1 MLHKLFYG
9 IPYDI
14 VLINFFR
21 IFSYLHAN
29 RKDFSQKVAS
39 IKGASTM
46 AHSKEYTDEQLNYYR
61 ICCLTTDILAEGLRE
76 IFKQEWD
83 KLYKTTKGEWKDEP
97 RNGMDFFNG
106 ESPRNQ
112 KRNARLLATIKN
124 GNSEEWD
131 CTMLFYVILFSDC
144 VGPGLSATVRKNV
157 DDLRNFRNEE
167 FAHIPQ
173 GSLSEIDFQNAISKV
188 DVAFQALSLPTVKIQ
203 DLKCQKT
210 FPTKDLTKVL
220 KQVDNLKQEVQEKES
235 QRQVIEDQLQNEA
248 HSFCVLP
255 PKPSHE
261 IGGREREVAK
271 LVQQLRELNESSDNR
286 LSYLYISGNPGSGK
300 SQLAGLIAER
310 FFDDLIEMPGGSS
323 FVMTL
328 NAASPDSLLESYA
341 SFARHL
347 KCPEYSV
354 METLSSKD
362 STVDEKIT
370 SLKML
375 VTVKIKCYTSWLLV
389 VDNVTTLSS
398 VHVHLPQ
405 FKNEAWARGQLVITT
420 QDTTSIPSESSFVNH
435 ISASKGM
442 ETSDARSLLSKLSGI
457 PDSELV
463 GTVAQRLDYQPL
475 ALAGAAVFVKEI
487 RQDKVSTHFGW
498 EEYMKILEKGKRQ
511 KTEDTLVDTNP
522 IYPNSMTKAITLAV
536 QTLMRS
542 DKFQKHLFTSLAL
555 CAPRPL
561 NMDIA
566 VSYIMNAHEE
576 FDEADKELI
585 RMRLKRSSLLLFQ
598 DDEGGCF
605 IRVHQVVHDAIV
617 TVAKEYAESQSEEV
631 ISGVITSFNEFIVA
645 TLPENERLN
654 TRHIAPHLKALT
666 IVTDNVLLRDN
677 FIQVH
682 DEEISEKCENL
693 GNICKMHCEFEEAKT
708 YFEYSLTFKLQELGP
723 EHVDVAR
730 SYSNLAS
737 IYQDLGDFEQAKEYQ
752 QRALDI
758 EMDKLG
764 PEHVNVATSY
774 NNLAM
779 IYKDLGDFEQAKEYQ
794 QRALD
799 IELDKLGPEHVNV
812 ARSYCNLATIYQ
824 HLVDFEQ
831 AKEYQQRALDI
842 ELDKLGLEHVNVATS
857 YSNLAMI
864 YQHLCY
870 FEQAKEYQQR
880 ALDIQL
886 DKLGP
891 EHVNVGGSYSNLAS
905 IYRYLGD
912 FEQAKDYQQRAL
924 DIQLDKLGPEHVD
937 VARSY
942 NNLAVIYKDL
952 SEFEQAK
959 KYQQLALDIEVGK
972 LGLEH
977 VDVAR
982 SYSNLASIYRD
993 LGDFEQA
1000 KEYQKRALYI
1010 ELDKLG
1016 PGHVYV
1022 ARNYNNLAMIY
1033 KDLGDFKEAKEYQQ
1047 RALDLE
1053 LDKLG
1058 PEHVNVARS
1067 YGNLASIYRD
1077 LGDLEQ
1083 AKEYQQ
1089 SALDIELDKL
1099 GPEHVNVARS
1109 YDNLASIYQDLGDFE
1124 QAREY
1129 QQRALDIELDKL
1141 GAEHVNVARSYR
1153 NLASIYQHL
1162 GDFEQAKEY
1171 QQRALDIE
1179 MDKLGPEHVNVATS
1193 YNNLAMIYKDLGDFE
1208 QAKEYQ
1214 QRALDIQ
1221 LDKLGA
1227 EHVNVAGSYNNLAS
1241 IYQDLGDF
1249 ERAREYQQRALDIQ
1263 LDKLGPEHVNV
1274 ARSYSNLAVIY
1285 QDLGDFEQAKEYQ
1298 QRALDIK
1305 LDKLGPE
1312 HVNVATS
1319 YNNLAVI
1326 YKYLGDFEQ
1335 AKEYQQRALDIE
1347 LGRLGPEHV
1356 NVARSYNNLAVIYKY
1371 LGDFEQAKEYQQR
1384 ALHIDLDKLGAEHVN
1399 VARSYSNL
1407 ALIYQD
1413 LGDLEEA
1420 REYQQL
1426 ALAISAD
1433 KHRFNKTPNK
1443 VHERLL
1449 TDAKY
1454 YIM

>member
-1 MLHKLFYG
+1 M
-9 IPYDI
+9 
-14 VLINFFR
+14 
-21 IFSYLHAN
+21 
-29 RKDFSQKVAS
+29 AS
-39 IKGASTM
+39 LN
-46 AHSKEYTDEQLNYYR
+46 EYTDEQLNYYR
-61 ICCLTTDILAEGLRE
+61 ICCVTTDILTEGLRE

-106 ESPRNQ
+106 ETPRNR
-112 KRNARLLATIKN
+112 KRNARLLDTMKN

-131 CTMLFYVILFSDC
+131 CTMLFYAILFSDC
-144 VGPGLSATVRKNV
+144 VGPGLRATVKKNV

-220 KQVDNLKQEVQEKES
+220 KEVDNLKQEVQEKEG
-235 QRQVIEDQLQNEA
+235 QRQVLEDQLQNEA
-248 HSFCVLP
+248 PSFCVLP

-271 LVQQLRELNESSDNR
+271 LVQQLRELSESSDNR

-347 KCPEYSV
+347 QCPEYSV

-375 VTVKIKCYTSWLLV
+375 VAVKIKCYTSWLLV

-442 ETSDARSLLSKLSGI
+442 EPNDARSLLSKLSGI
-457 PDSELV
+457 PDNELV
-463 GTVAQRLDYQPL
+463 GTVTQRLDYQPL

-487 RQDKVSTHFGW
+487 RQDKVSRHFGW
-498 EEYMKILEKGKRQ
+498 EDYLKILEKGKRQ
-511 KTEDTLVDTNP
+511 KTEGTLVDTNP
-522 IYPNSMTKAITLAV
+522 VYPNSMTKAITLAV
-536 QTLMRS
+536 ETLMRS
-542 DKFQKHLFTSLAL
+542 DKFQKHLFTFLAL

-561 NMDIA
+561 NVDIA

-576 FDEADKELI
+576 FDDADKELI

-605 IRVHQVVHDAIV
+605 IRLHQVVHDAIKTV
-617 TVAKEYAESQSEEV
+617 TKECPESQTDEV
-631 ISGVITSFNEFIVA
+631 VSGVITSFNEFIVA
-645 TLPENERLN
+645 IPPENERLN
-654 TRHIAPHLKALT
+654 TRHIVPHLKALI
-666 IVTDNVLLRDN
+666 IVTDKVFLQDN
-677 FIQVH
+677 FFQVH
-682 DEEISEKCENL
+682 DQEISEKCENL
-693 GNICKMHCEFEEAKT
+693 GRICQMHCEFEGAKT
-708 YFEYSLTFKLQELGP
+708 YFQYSLNFKLQELGS
-723 EHVDVAR
+723 EHVDVAT
-730 SYSNLAS
+730 SYGDLAS
-737 IYQDLGDFEQAKEYQ
+737 IYQHLGDFEQAKEYQ

-758 EMDKLG
+758 ELDKLG

-774 NNLAM
+774 GNLAS
-779 IYKDLGDFEQAKEYQ
+779 IYQDLGDFEQAKEYQ

-812 ARSYCNLATIYQ
+812 ATSYGNLASIYQ
-824 HLVDFEQ
+824 DLGDFEQ

-842 ELDKLGLEHVNVATS
+842 DLDKLGPEHVNVATS
-857 YSNLAMI
+857 YGNLASI
-864 YQHLCY
+864 YQDLGD

-891 EHVNVGGSYSNLAS
+891 EHVNV
-905 IYRYLGD
+905 
-912 FEQAKDYQQRAL
+912 
-924 DIQLDKLGPEHVD
+924 
-937 VARSY
+937 
-942 NNLAVIYKDL
+942 
-952 SEFEQAK
+952 
-959 KYQQLALDIEVGK
+959 
-972 LGLEH
+972 
-977 VDVAR
+977 
-982 SYSNLASIYRD
+982 
-993 LGDFEQA
+993 
-1000 KEYQKRALYI
+1000 
-1010 ELDKLG
+1010 
-1016 PGHVYV
+1016 
-1022 ARNYNNLAMIY
+1022 
-1033 KDLGDFKEAKEYQQ
+1033 
-1047 RALDLE
+1047 
-1053 LDKLG
+1053 
-1058 PEHVNVARS
+1058 
-1067 YGNLASIYRD
+1067 
-1077 LGDLEQ
+1077 
-1083 AKEYQQ
+1083 
-1089 SALDIELDKL
+1089 
-1099 GPEHVNVARS
+1099 
-1109 YDNLASIYQDLGDFE
+1109 
-1124 QAREY
+1124 
-1129 QQRALDIELDKL
+1129 
-1141 GAEHVNVARSYR
+1141 
-1153 NLASIYQHL
+1153 
-1162 GDFEQAKEY
+1162 
-1171 QQRALDIE
+1171 
-1179 MDKLGPEHVNVATS
+1179 ATS
-1193 YNNLAMIYKDLGDFE
+1193 YGYVASIYKDLGDFE

-1221 LDKLGA
+1221 LDKLGP
-1227 EHVNVAGSYNNLAS
+1227 EHVNVATSYGNLASIYQHLGDFEQAKEYQQRALDIDLDKLGPEHVHVARSYNNLAS

-1249 ERAREYQQRALDIQ
+1249 EQAKEYQQRALDIELDKLGPEHVNVATSYGNLASIYQDLGDFEQAKEYQQRTLDIALDKLGPEHVNVATSYGNLALIYKDLGDFEQAKEYQQRALDIKLDKLGPEHVNVATSYGNLASIYQDLGDFEQAKEYQQRALGIKLDKLGPEHVNVARSYNNLASIYQDLGDFEQAKEYQQRALDIQ

-1274 ARSYSNLAVIY
+1274 ATSYGNLASIYQDLDDFEQAKEYQQRALDIELDKLGPEHVNVATSYGNLASIYQDLGDFEQAKEYQQRALDIELDKLGPEHVNVATSYGNLASIY

-1312 HVNVATS
+1312 HVNVAAI
-1319 YNNLAVI
+1319 YNNLASI
-1326 YKYLGDFEQ
+1326 YQDLGDFEQ
-1335 AKEYQQRALDIE
+1335 AKECQQRAL
-1347 LGRLGPEHV
+1347 
-1356 NVARSYNNLAVIYKY
+1356 
-1371 LGDFEQAKEYQQR
+1371 
-1384 ALHIDLDKLGAEHVN
+1384 
-1399 VARSYSNL
+1399 
-1407 ALIYQD
+1407 
-1413 LGDLEEA
+1413 
-1420 REYQQL
+1420 
-1426 ALAISAD
+1426 AIRAD
-1433 KHRFNKTPNK
+1433 KHRLNKTPNK
-1443 VHERLL
+1443 VHEGLL
-1449 TDAKY
+1449 TDAKNF
-1454 YIM
+1454 IMEIIFLLDRFYAVSKVYRVGVVLKFKRLKFSGFFFTAA